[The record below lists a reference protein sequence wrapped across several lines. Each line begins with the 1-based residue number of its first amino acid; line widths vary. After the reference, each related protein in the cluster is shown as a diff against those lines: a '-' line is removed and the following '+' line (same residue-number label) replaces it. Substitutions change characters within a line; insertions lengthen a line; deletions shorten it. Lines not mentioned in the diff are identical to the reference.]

1 MLRTPKA
8 LGADIEGEV
17 VPKGNTRAPRKS
29 GRERGQGHYGRL
41 ARSDEHPPGVAI
53 SGSESGH
60 AVQVRR
66 RAKNTR
72 VQAGQPLALQEV
84 EAGPVDGREVEPDG
98 TAGETQ
104 TEGSDQGGGTDLVK
118 PTRARVPAPHKRWAH
133 VWTGIEVDSRPGCRL
148 LEHQGGGAQEEGRA
162 D

>member
-8 LGADIEGEV
+8 LGADIEGEA

-53 SGSESGH
+53 SGRESGH
-60 AVQVRR
+60 AIQVRR
-66 RAKNTR
+66 RAENSR

-104 TEGSDQGGGTDLVK
+104 TEDDGESCRASLNIK
-118 PTRARVPAPHKRWAH
+118 TRAKVPAPHKRWAH
-133 VWTGIEVDSRPGCRL
+133 VWTGIEVDSWPGCGL
-148 LEHQGGGAQEEGRA
+148 LEH
-162 D
+162 